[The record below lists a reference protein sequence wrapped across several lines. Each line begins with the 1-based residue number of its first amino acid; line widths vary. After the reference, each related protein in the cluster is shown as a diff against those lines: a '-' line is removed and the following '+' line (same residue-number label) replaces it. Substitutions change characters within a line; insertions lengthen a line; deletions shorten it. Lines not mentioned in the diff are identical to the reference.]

1 MLEPEKFE
9 MEPPENVMS
18 DMVKS
23 VEGSESEKE
32 RVATSPRERVVMSEV
47 RMIVGG
53 TTVSMLSEREL
64 FGSAPS
70 TLKLPVISV
79 NLELATEIRASV
91 AMSAV
96 GVKIAV

>member
-9 MEPPENVMS
+9 MEPPENAMS
-18 DMVKS
+18 DKVKS
-23 VEGSESEKE
+23 VEGSEREKE

-53 TTVSMLSEREL
+53 TTVSTLREREL

-70 TLKLPVISV
+70 TLKLPDISV

-96 GVKIAV
+96 GVKMAE

>member
-18 DMVKS
+18 DTVKS
-23 VEGSESEKE
+23 VEGSEREKE

-47 RMIVGG
+47 RMIVGD
-53 TTVSMLSEREL
+53 TTVSTLREREL

-70 TLKLPVISV
+70 TLKLPDISV

>member
-9 MEPPENVMS
+9 MEPPEAMMS
-18 DMVKS
+18 DTVKS
-23 VEGSESEKE
+23 VEGSEREKE

-47 RMIVGG
+47 SVIVGG
-53 TTVSMLSEREL
+53 TTVLRLREREL

-70 TLKLPVISV
+70 TLKLPDISV

>member
-9 MEPPENVMS
+9 RDPPENVMS
-18 DMVKS
+18 DKVKS
-23 VEGSESEKE
+23 VEGSEREKE
-32 RVATSPRERVVMSEV
+32 RVATSPRERIVILEV

-53 TTVSMLSEREL
+53 TTVSTLREREL

-70 TLKLPVISV
+70 TLKFPDISV

>member
-18 DMVKS
+18 DTVKS
-23 VEGSESEKE
+23 VEGSEREKE

-53 TTVSMLSEREL
+53 TTVSTLRDREL
-64 FGSAPS
+64 FESALS
-70 TLKLPVISV
+70 MLKLPDISV
-79 NLELATEIRASV
+79 NLELAIEIRASV
-91 AMSAV
+91 TMSAV

>member
-18 DMVKS
+18 DTVKS
-23 VEGSESEKE
+23 VEGSEREKE

-53 TTVSMLSEREL
+53 TTVSTLREREL
-64 FGSAPS
+64 FESALS
-70 TLKLPVISV
+70 MLKLPDISV
-79 NLELATEIRASV
+79 NLELAIEIRASV

>member
-1 MLEPEKFE
+1 MLEPEKSE

-18 DMVKS
+18 DAVKS
-23 VEGSESEKE
+23 VEGSEREKE
-32 RVATSPRERVVMSEV
+32 RVATSPVVRVVILEV

-53 TTVSMLSEREL
+53 TTVSTVREREL

-70 TLKLPVISV
+70 TLKLPDISV

-96 GVKIAV
+96 GVKIVI

>member
-9 MEPPENVMS
+9 RDPPENVMS
-18 DMVKS
+18 DKVKS
-23 VEGSESEKE
+23 VEGSEREKE

-47 RMIVGG
+47 RMIVGD
-53 TTVSMLSEREL
+53 TTVSTLREREL

-70 TLKLPVISV
+70 TLKFPDISV